1 MNLLNFSRS
10 AHFSNFILIILLF
23 FLWEYNSWFL
33 QKFDSEFLS
42 DSVYCLSFIL
52 EWIVD
57 SPKIKKKNEFGSR
70 HGRGECR
77 DQICPNRDRPIQK
90 EKSRRSA
97 EEQKISI
104 EKSSKIIRRS
114 SEENGKSRLNQNM
127 SRNHPD
133 KAVLKR
139 VFEER

>member
-1 MNLLNFSRS
+1 M
-10 AHFSNFILIILLF
+10 
-23 FLWEYNSWFL
+23 
-33 QKFDSEFLS
+33 K
-42 DSVYCLSFIL
+42 
-52 EWIVD
+52 
-57 SPKIKKKNEFGSR
+57 SR

-97 EEQKISI
+97 EEQKICI
-104 EKSSKIIRRS
+104 EKSSKTIRRS
-114 SEENGKSRLNQNM
+114 SEENGKPRLNPKM